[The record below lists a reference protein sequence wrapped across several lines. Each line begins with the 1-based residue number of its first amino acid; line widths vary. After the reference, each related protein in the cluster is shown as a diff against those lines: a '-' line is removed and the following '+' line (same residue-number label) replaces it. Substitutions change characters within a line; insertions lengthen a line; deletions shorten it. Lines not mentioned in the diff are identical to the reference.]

1 MEQHSPGLD
10 LEVGKSESGKLRA
23 PHGGGEAEQDH
34 GGVTGALG
42 GGAVDA
48 ADDLADLLGP
58 EGACLS
64 AGCGADD
71 AAQSPADLPDTLT
84 EDRIVESV
92 PAVLVGDGPEGADRD
107 AFGGAFG
114 EVGADHRRGGR

>member
-1 MEQHSPGLD
+1 MAEAKAAQAVQRS
-10 LEVGKSESGKLRA
+10 A
-23 PHGGGEAEQDH
+23 EAEQDH

-48 ADDLADLLGP
+48 VDDLADLLGP
-58 EGACLS
+58 EGAGLS

-84 EDRIVESV
+84 EDRVVESV
-92 PAVLVGDGPEGADRD
+92 PAVLVGDGPECADRD